1 MSPRLKPASSAADSK
16 TMPASRTALL
26 FCPPLA
32 PVEIPAGGR
41 VSIGRGRDCDFP
53 VATDDASRRH
63 AEVYTD
69 DGLYLVRDLSSR
81 NGTFVNGE
89 LIGGPRALEPGD
101 RIGVG
106 SAAITFCLAR
116 ASLDAF
122 LSDPDGQETVLFAK
136 KGGGDAF
143 SGELAEMPVFVVLQ
157 MLEMG
162 HKSGLLE
169 VETDQGPA
177 RIWLGD
183 GQPVHAETEKA
194 DGMEAAVVLVA
205 ATRGRFR
212 FDAGAKLPERK
223 LQASMT
229 ELLLEAS
236 RQLDEGQR

>member
-1 MSPRLKPASSAADSK
+1 MAA
-16 TMPASRTALL
+16 ARTALL
-26 FCPPLA
+26 FCPPLV
-32 PVEIPAGGR
+32 PVEIPPGGR
-41 VSIGRGRDCDFP
+41 VAIGRGRDCELP

-106 SAAITFCLAR
+106 SAAITFCLAS

-122 LSDPDGQETVLFAK
+122 LSDADGRETVLFAK
-136 KGGGDAF
+136 KGAGDAF
-143 SGELAEMPVFVVLQ
+143 SGDLAEMPVFVVLQ
-157 MLEMG
+157 MLELG
-162 HKSGLLE
+162 HKTGLLE

-183 GQPVHAETEKA
+183 GQPFHAETEKA
-194 DGMEAAVVLVA
+194 NGMEAAVVLVGVS
-205 ATRGRFR
+205 RGRFR
-212 FDAGAKLPERK
+212 FDAGAKLPERT
-223 LQASMT
+223 LRASMT

-236 RQLDEGQR
+236 RQIDENGR

>member
-1 MSPRLKPASSAADSK
+1 
-16 TMPASRTALL
+16 MPADRTALL
-26 FCPPLA
+26 FCPPFA
-32 PVEIPAGGR
+32 PVEVPAGGR
-41 VSIGRGRDCDFP
+41 VAIGRGRDCEFP

-89 LIGGPRALEPGD
+89 LIGGPRALQPGD

-116 ASLDAF
+116 ASLDGF
-122 LSDPDGQETVLFAK
+122 LPSDGDGRETVLFAK
-136 KGGGDAF
+136 KGAVDAI

-169 VETDQGPA
+169 VETDLKSKS
-177 RIWLGD
+177 WLD
-183 GQPVHAETEKA
+183 AKIEFES
-194 DGMEAAVVLVA
+194 VVV
-205 ATRGRFR
+205 
-212 FDAGAKLPERK
+212 
-223 LQASMT
+223 
-229 ELLLEAS
+229 ELCTPTSRLLS
-236 RQLDEGQR
+236 

>member
-1 MSPRLKPASSAADSK
+1 
-16 TMPASRTALL
+16 MPAARTALL
-26 FCPPLA
+26 FCPPFA
-32 PVEIPAGGR
+32 PVEIPADGR
-41 VSIGRGRDCDFP
+41 VAIGRGRDCELT
-53 VATDDASRRH
+53 VQSDDASRRH

-122 LSDPDGQETVLFAK
+122 LSDPDAKETVLFAK
-136 KGGGDAF
+136 KTAGDAF

-162 HKSGLLE
+162 RKSGMLE
-169 VETDQGPA
+169 VETDAGPA
-177 RIWLGD
+177 RVYLGD
-183 GQPVHAETEKA
+183 GQPLHAETEKA
-194 DGMEAAVVLVA
+194 EGLEAAVALVG

-212 FDAGAKLPERK
+212 FDAGAALPERK
-223 LQASMT
+223 LELSMT

-236 RQLDEGQR
+236 RALDESSR

>member
-1 MSPRLKPASSAADSK
+1 MRD
-16 TMPASRTALL
+16 RTALL

-32 PVEIPAGGR
+32 PLEIPVGGR
-41 VSIGRGRDCDFP
+41 VAIGRGRDCEFP

-106 SAAITFCLAR
+106 SAAITFCLATT
-116 ASLDAF
+116 SLDAF
-122 LSDPDGQETVLFAK
+122 LSDPDGKETVLFRRS
-136 KGGGDAF
+136 GGDAF
-143 SGELAEMPVFVVLQ
+143 TGELAEMPVFVVLQ

-162 HKSGLLE
+162 RKSGMLE
-169 VETDQGPA
+169 VETDAGPA
-177 RIWLGD
+177 RVFIGD
-183 GQPVHAETEKA
+183 GQPLHAETEKA
-194 DGMEAAVVLVA
+194 EGLEAAVALVA

-212 FDAGAKLPERK
+212 FDAGAQLPPRK
-223 LQASMT
+223 LELSMT

-236 RQLDEGQR
+236 RTLDEAGR

>member
-1 MSPRLKPASSAADSK
+1 
-16 TMPASRTALL
+16 MPATRTALL

-32 PVEIPAGGR
+32 PVEVPAGGR
-41 VSIGRGRDCDFP
+41 VAIGRGRDCELP

-89 LIGGPRALEPGD
+89 LIGGPRALQPGD
-101 RIGVG
+101 RINVG
-106 SAAITFCLAR
+106 SATITFCVAR
-116 ASLDAF
+116 ASLDA
-122 LSDPDGQETVLFAK
+122 LLGDPDAKETVFFARR
-136 KGGGDAF
+136 GAADAF

-162 HKSGLLE
+162 RKSGRLE
-169 VETDQGPA
+169 VETDVGPA

-183 GQPVHAETEKA
+183 GQPMHAETEKT
-194 DGMEAAVVLVA
+194 DGMEAAVALIG

-212 FDAGAKLPERK
+212 FDAGAVIPERK
-223 LQASMT
+223 LAVSMT

-236 RQLDEGQR
+236 RQMDEAGR

>member
-1 MSPRLKPASSAADSK
+1 
-16 TMPASRTALL
+16 MPAIRTALL

-32 PVEIPAGGR
+32 PVEIPVGGR
-41 VSIGRGRDCDFP
+41 VAIGRGRDCELP

-63 AEVYTD
+63 AEVYTE

-89 LIGGPRALEPGD
+89 LIGGPRALQPGD
-101 RIGVG
+101 RINVG

-116 ASLDAF
+116 ASLDAL
-122 LSDPDGQETVLFAK
+122 LSDPDGKETVLFAVK
-136 KGGGDAF
+136 SGAADAF

-162 HKSGLLE
+162 RKSGLLE
-169 VETDQGPA
+169 VETDVGPA

-183 GQPVHAETEKA
+183 GQPLHAETEKA
-194 DGMEAAVVLVA
+194 EGLEAAVLLLGA
-205 ATRGRFR
+205 ARGRFR
-212 FDAGAKLPERK
+212 FDAGAKLPARK
-223 LQASMT
+223 LETSMT

-236 RQLDEGQR
+236 RQIDEGGR